1 MKLNTLSDLLIEQ
14 LKDLYSAE
22 TQLIKALP
30 KMIKKASTTSL
41 SEAIEHHLEQTKM
54 HVQRLEEI
62 GQKLGITLTGHKCK
76 AMEGLIK
83 EGAEAMEKSGDDRV
97 IDAGLIAA
105 AQRVEHYEISGY
117 GTARTLAEQLGHHAV
132 AETLR
137 ITEEEESVADEKLT
151 MLAVDEIYPSL
162 RLIQSRHDSEE
173 SDETDE
179 RAPGTKKKQP
189 MMTSHR

>member
-1 MKLNTLSDLLIEQ
+1 MKLNTLADLLTEQ

-22 TQLIKALP
+22 TQLTKALP

-41 SEAIEHHLEQTKM
+41 SEAIEHHLEQTKV
-54 HVQRLEEI
+54 HVERLEEI
-62 GQKLGITLTGHKCK
+62 GQTLGITLTGHKCK

-83 EGAEAMEKSGDDRV
+83 EGAEAMEKTGDDRV
-97 IDAGLIAA
+97 IDAGLVAA

-132 AETLR
+132 AKILR
-137 ITEEEESVADEKLT
+137 MTEEEESAADEKLT

-162 RLIQSRHDSEE
+162 RLINDHDESEE
-173 SDETDE
+173 SDEDDE
-179 RAPGTKKKQP
+179 TPGVKKRKT
-189 MMTSHR
+189 MMSSDR